1 MHSQSLPQHFRAICD
16 TFWRCYP
23 IQVLFRL
30 CGRPPISSQGR
41 PDASHMVKS
50 VFKGGTLCHVKGATL
65 GHRWRPYAPK
75 APMVHDVDLAHIR
88 QIGIHEDRGVFTG
101 EHSVFL
107 GAGPCALKAPSRCE
121 GALCTKG
128 TVDAFS
134 AWHTKNKHRIGTWGR
149 HSGHEGIVLAESA
162 SGLWNS
168 SRFRKGF
175 ISRGALQHGQRHS
188 SHICG
193 YIFSHKASLLKTRV
207 TFGRVSTKEAPF
219 NTAQRRPFMY
229 SKSWR
234 APFEV

>member
-1 MHSQSLPQHFRAICD
+1 MSC
-16 TFWRCYP
+16 
-23 IQVLFRL
+23 
-30 CGRPPISSQGR
+30 QGR
-41 PDASHMVKS
+41 HPWAQMAP
-50 VFKGGTLCHVKGATL
+50 LCTEGAY
-65 GHRWRPYAPK
+65 GAWRT
-75 APMVHDVDLAHIR
+75 AHIR
-88 QIGIHEDRGVFTG
+88 QIGIHEGRGVFTG

-107 GAGPCALKAPSRCE
+107 GAGPCALKAPSWGE

-168 SRFRKGF
+168 SRSRKGF

-188 SHICG
+188 SHIWG
-193 YIFSHKASLLKTRV
+193 YIFSHKVSLLKTRV